1 MSDTLVDASGDN
13 GGIKDIYTYASG
25 ADAQQA
31 AKAQANRISRVNR
44 TLTLTCVGRLDIV
57 AGAELTT
64 SGFRAGVDYIWNVK
78 SVRHRISRSTGWQTT
93 ITAEGPN
100 PES

>member
-1 MSDTLVDASGDN
+1 MSDSLVDASGDN
-13 GGIKDIYTYASG
+13 GGIKDIFTYASG

-31 AKAQANRISRVNR
+31 AKSQADRISRVNR
-44 TLTLTCVGRLDIV
+44 TLSITCVGRLDIV

-64 SGFRAGVDYIWNVK
+64 SGFRSGADYVWSVK
-78 SVRHRISRSTGWQTT
+78 TVKHRISRSGWQTT

>member
-13 GGIKDIYTYASG
+13 GGIKDIFTYATG
-25 ADAQQA
+25 ADAQAA
-31 AKAQANRISRVNR
+31 AKAQANRIARVNR
-44 TLTLTCVGRLDIV
+44 TLTLTCVGRLDVV

-64 SGFRAGVDYIWNVK
+64 LGFRAGADYVWSVK
-78 SVRHRISRSTGWQTT
+78 SVAHKISRSGWQTT